1 MRIAFT
7 YNVKPKVAGPD
18 SGDRYAEWEDEATI
32 AAVEAALSRAGDV
45 IRVEANDE
53 LPLRLHDLRPDM
65 VFNIA
70 EGIGGPNREAHVP
83 AICEFW
89 STPYTGSDSMTMSLC
104 LDKGRAKE
112 VLAHHGIATA
122 PFAVVGRPEELD
134 GFAAWP
140 AMVKP
145 VHEGSSM
152 GITRASFCPSPDEA
166 RREIAELVERYGQP
180 AIVEGYLGGREFT
193 CGVLGNGAE
202 ARALPL
208 IEVNFDAL
216 PKGALPIYSYE
227 AKWIWDKPDA
237 PLDIFRCPAPISP
250 VLAAQVERTALAAYR
265 VLRCRD
271 WARVDLRCDERGV
284 PHILEVNPL
293 PGIHPDPAMNSCL
306 PKAARVAGIEYAEM
320 ILSVLRAGA
329 ARHGL
334 VL

>member
-7 YNVKPKVAGPD
+7 FNVKPKTSGPD

-32 AAVEAALSRAGDV
+32 VAVEAALSRAGDV
-45 IRVEANDE
+45 IRVEANDD
-53 LPLRLHDLRPDM
+53 LPLRLHDLRPDI

-140 AMVKP
+140 AIVKP

-152 GITRASFCPSPDEA
+152 GITRASYCPSADEA
-166 RREIAELVERYGQP
+166 KVEIADLVGRYGQP

-193 CGVLGNGAE
+193 CGVLGNGE
-202 ARALPL
+202 QARALPL

-216 PKGALPIYSYE
+216 PKDALPIYSYE
-227 AKWIWDKPDA
+227 AKWIWDKPEA

-271 WARVDLRCDERGV
+271 WARIDLRCDERGV

-306 PKAARVAGIEYAEM
+306 PKAARVAGLDYPEM

>member
-1 MRIAFT
+1 
-7 YNVKPKVAGPD
+7 VG
-18 SGDRYAEWEDEATI
+18 DEATI
-32 AAVEAALSRAGDV
+32 VAVEAALSRAGDV
-45 IRVEANDE
+45 IRVEANDD
-53 LPLRLHDLRPDM
+53 LPLRLHDLRPDI

-104 LDKGRAKE
+104 LDKGTRQGGPGSSRDRHRALRGGGE
-112 VLAHHGIATA
+112 GRRSWTA
-122 PFAVVGRPEELD
+122 SRP
-134 GFAAWP
+134 GP

-166 RREIAELVERYGQP
+166 RREIADLVERYGQP

-193 CGVLGNGAE
+193 CGILGNGKD
-202 ARALPL
+202 ARVLPSSRSTSTR
-208 IEVNFDAL
+208 L
-216 PKGALPIYSYE
+216 PKDALPIYSYE

-237 PLDIFRCPAPISP
+237 PLDIFRCPAPIP
-250 VLAAQVERTALAAYR
+250 AVLAAQVERTALAAYR

-306 PKAARVAGIEYAEM
+306 PKAARVAGIEYPEM

>member
-7 YNVKPKVAGPD
+7 YNVKPKAAGAD

-32 AAVEAALSRAGDV
+32 VAVEAALSRAGTV
-45 IRVEANDE
+45 IRVEANDD

-140 AMVKP
+140 AIVKP

-166 RREIAELVERYGQP
+166 RREIADLVERYGQP

-193 CGVLGNGAE
+193 CGILGNGAGG
-202 ARALPL
+202 AGPPPHRGQLRRPAQGRAAHLL
-208 IEVNFDAL
+208 VRGE
-216 PKGALPIYSYE
+216 
-227 AKWIWDKPDA
+227 
-237 PLDIFRCPAPISP
+237 
-250 VLAAQVERTALAAYR
+250 
-265 VLRCRD
+265 
-271 WARVDLRCDERGV
+271 VDLGQAGGAPR
-284 PHILEVNPL
+284 HLPL
-293 PGIHPDPAMNSCL
+293 PGAHPGRARGPGGAHGPRRLPRPAL
-306 PKAARVAGIEYAEM
+306 PGLGAHRPALRRARRAAHPRGQPAPRHPPRSGHELLPAQGR
-320 ILSVLRAGA
+320 RAWPGSTT
-329 ARHGL
+329 RR
-334 VL
+334 

>member
-1 MRIAFT
+1 MIHPLPLPARCPYDRSQSMRIAFT
-7 YNVKPKVAGPD
+7 YNVKPKAAGAD

-45 IRVEANDE
+45 IRVEASDD

-122 PFAVVGRPEELD
+122 PFAVVGRAEELD

-152 GITRASFCPSPDEA
+152 GITRASFCPSPEEA
-166 RREIAELVERYGQP
+166 RREIADLVERYGQP
-180 AIVEGYLGGREFT
+180 AIVEGYLGGR
-193 CGVLGNGAE
+193 
-202 ARALPL
+202 
-208 IEVNFDAL
+208 
-216 PKGALPIYSYE
+216 
-227 AKWIWDKPDA
+227 
-237 PLDIFRCPAPISP
+237 
-250 VLAAQVERTALAAYR
+250 
-265 VLRCRD
+265 
-271 WARVDLRCDERGV
+271 
-284 PHILEVNPL
+284 
-293 PGIHPDPAMNSCL
+293 
-306 PKAARVAGIEYAEM
+306 
-320 ILSVLRAGA
+320 
-329 ARHGL
+329 
-334 VL
+334 